1 MLEIVT
7 SWELDQKQKDI
18 WCNAASTF
26 RLPYWDWANPKRVG
40 IPEIRNLDNI
50 EVVMPSDGHQT
61 IANPLWGFRNP
72 KLDSSGN
79 NVAMGDCSMG
89 ENAIE
94 DDKDDPA
101 HPLPVGVKSH
111 IKAST
116 QCF

>member
-1 MLEIVT
+1 MLEIIT
-7 SWELDQKQKDI
+7 SWKLDQKENDI
-18 WCNAASTF
+18 WCNAANLF

-40 IPEIRNLDNI
+40 IPGICNPDTI
-50 EVVMPSDGHQT
+50 EVVMPGDGHQT

-79 NVAMGDCSMG
+79 SVAMGDSSMG

-94 DDKDDPA
+94 DDAD
-101 HPLPVGVKSH
+101 LPVGVRPRME
-111 IKAST
+111 IIT